1 MAEHKGFESK
11 LSINKPITLAKRPKP
26 IKLEY
31 ADALTV
37 VGGNK
42 QLIPE
47 VMKIGASLREFNRCM
62 VSGDASSAE
71 SVFMGSMKQ
80 QLVDFMIANGVEV
93 LTYERTL
100 GMINQYFEVARA
112 TATTDTQRLLLKTQQ
127 NSFIHTLGA
136 DSMPALATNFNIYAK
151 KSELEVIVLRELANS
166 MQKIW
171 YDTFTQQQQAK
182 MKQENLTLD
191 ISRPK
196 PIDINS
202 NIDKQ
207 WIEDHTTLDTA
218 TNERSSNNSRLQKK
232 VGPEG
237 GEAWTIDIYTPLNSE
252 LPPSFQEQNILASKV
267 VTNLINSEILSKVR
281 DTDSEARAK
290 FIESL
295 ITTKAELKA
304 GVQLTDP
311 FFVDLSQK
319 VHEQYMSRNPWALNT
334 ELDVHFNDLTPVE
347 QEKDTNQIMLGI
359 SQLIE
364 SQL

>member
-1 MAEHKGFESK
+1 MAKPDRLRSNSK
-11 LSINKPITLAKRPKP
+11 IETSITMAKRPKP

-31 ADALTV
+31 SDALKV
-37 VGGNK
+37 VSKNK
-42 QLIPE
+42 ELVPE
-47 VMKIGASLREFNRCM
+47 VINIGASLREFNRCM

-71 SVFMGSMKQ
+71 SVFMHSMKQ
-80 QLVDFMIANGVEV
+80 QLMDFMINNGVEA

-100 GMINQYFEVARA
+100 EMINQYFEAA
-112 TATTDTQRLLLKTQQ
+112 QDMATTDTQRLLLKTQQ
-127 NSFIHTLGA
+127 NSFVHTLGA

-171 YDTFTQQQQAK
+171 YDTFTQQQQTK
-182 MKQENLTLD
+182 MKQDNSTWE

-202 NIDKQ
+202 NMDKQ
-207 WIEDHTTLDTA
+207 WIEDHTTLDPI

-232 VGPEG
+232 SGPEG
-237 GEAWTIDIYTPLNSE
+237 GEGWTIDIYTPLNSE

-267 VTNLINSEILSKVR
+267 ITNLINSEILSKVR
-281 DTDSEARAK
+281 DPDSEARAK

-295 ITTKAELKA
+295 NTTKAELKA

-364 SQL
+364 FQL